1 MIENY
6 EVRFMIDESISMKD
20 ADFDTEKA
28 AVAAARRRSKKE
40 YGRLYFVKKITSEII
55 FSVKG

>member
-1 MIENY
+1 MIEKY
-6 EVRFMIDESISMKD
+6 ELRCMLDENTSMKN

-28 AVAAARRRSKKE
+28 AVAAARRQSKKE

-55 FSVKG
+55 FNVKG